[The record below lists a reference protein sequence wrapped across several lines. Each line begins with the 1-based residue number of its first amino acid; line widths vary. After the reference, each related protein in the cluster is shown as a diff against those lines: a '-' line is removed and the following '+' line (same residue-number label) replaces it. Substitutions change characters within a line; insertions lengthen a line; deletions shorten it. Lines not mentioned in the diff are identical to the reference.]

1 MTNIFNSFFKFCI
14 NSYIYIALKIII
26 WRRKR
31 QLNKQKQYWK
41 RYGEYKLKQI
51 KARNHESR

>member
-1 MTNIFNSFFKFCI
+1 MFNSFFKFCT

>member
-1 MTNIFNSFFKFCI
+1 MFNSFFKFCI
-14 NSYIYIALKIII
+14 TSYIYIILKIII

-51 KARNHESR
+51 KARNK